1 MKFIL
6 YRISVPDRIRQQQT
20 FGEWT
25 ILGQKSIRS
34 SIKQLN
40 WCEIHH
46 WKIYYILKWGEREI
60 IDKLRKSEFRHSTLS
75 NQIQTFAVFYTTNRF
90 LSCWFF
96 YVVFSRVYFLF
107 CLSNQKFIFIFYEG
121 FRALCYS
128 WCVRN
133 YEHFCSFFSIMW
145 DFGLSSTF
153 CIPITSCSFLFES
166 NQLEINYSFCQPVE
180 IVLGVF
186 FSLEKENRLFW
197 MRAPLWS
204 WLNSYCVGSFSISLN
219 NGAVFGKTCHT

>member
-6 YRISVPDRIRQQQT
+6 YRFPTESAEQT

-46 WKIYYILKWGEREI
+46 WKIYYILKWGKREI

-133 YEHFCSFFSIMW
+133 YEHFCSFFLALCEILVYRQRFAYQLLRVAFCLNQINWKSI
-145 DFGLSSTF
+145 
-153 CIPITSCSFLFES
+153 ILFVNE
-166 NQLEINYSFCQPVE
+166 
-180 IVLGVF
+180 
-186 FSLEKENRLFW
+186 
-197 MRAPLWS
+197 
-204 WLNSYCVGSFSISLN
+204 
-219 NGAVFGKTCHT
+219 

>member
-1 MKFIL
+1 MKSNIRYKKSRSVVNLKWINNWTEGMKFIL
-6 YRISVPDRIRQQQT
+6 YRISVPDRICQQQT

-46 WKIYYILKWGEREI
+46 WKIYYILKWGKREI

-133 YEHFCSFFSIMW
+133 YEHFCSFF
-145 DFGLSSTF
+145 
-153 CIPITSCSFLFES
+153 
-166 NQLEINYSFCQPVE
+166 
-180 IVLGVF
+180 
-186 FSLEKENRLFW
+186 
-197 MRAPLWS
+197 
-204 WLNSYCVGSFSISLN
+204 
-219 NGAVFGKTCHT
+219 